1 MRQRSIPRTHAVVA
15 VLAGFPGAAA
25 PDEWPTLRQGMWE
38 FRRTVGG
45 SAMAPV
51 TRCTQPAD
59 DMRRQNEVL
68 QKVGCKLAP
77 TKRSGNTYTV
87 QAECSGAVQGRQT
100 SVITVKGDGEY
111 RIEVRGDV
119 GGAPTEETLVA
130 RRIGDCAK

>member
-1 MRQRSIPRTHAVVA
+1 MSPRCIARTLAVA
-15 VLAGFPGAAA
+15 AGLAGFPGAAA

-45 SAMAPV
+45 KAMAPV
-51 TRCTQPAD
+51 TGCTQPAD

-68 QKVGCKLAP
+68 QKAGCKLSP
-77 TKRSGNTYTV
+77 PKRKGNAYTV
-87 QAECSGAVQGRQT
+87 QAECSGAVKGRQT
-100 SVITVKGDGEY
+100 SVITVQSDGEY
-111 RIEVRGDV
+111 RVEVRGDV